1 MVIFTFVCI
10 IQQIFRRKAPSIV
23 HLLFKL
29 HSSSNSGRSRDIV
42 PLNRV
47 SWLQVRDQGGIA
59 ALPASARFS
68 HSATAPQSLPS
79 GPFIHSV
86 DGNAANRVKLIRDS
100 SVVVVDRCRCCK
112 PIAVRWRIHYTAEKN
127 VGVVEVRTRDPRYLR
142 RKLKPRSY
150 APNCWVKRKTCI
162 LRSIFRNKFKFLSQ
176 FVFSQSFIYCF
187 NLK

>member
-1 MVIFTFVCI
+1 MVILTFVFV
-10 IQQIFRRKAPSIV
+10 IQKIFRRKAPSIV

-29 HSSSNSGRSRDIV
+29 HSSLNQRRSRGIV

-59 ALPASARFS
+59 ALPASPRFS

-79 GPFIHSV
+79 GPSVHSV

-100 SVVVVDRCRCCK
+100 SVVDVDRCRCSK
-112 PIAVRWRIHYTAEKN
+112 LNAVRWRIHYTTETN
-127 VGVVEVRTRDPRYLR
+127 VGVVEDRTRDPWYLR

-150 APNCWVKRKTCI
+150 APNCWVKKTGI
-162 LRSIFRNKFKFLSQ
+162 RRSIFRDKFKFLSQ

-187 NLK
+187 NPK